1 MGGQQS
7 TRRLTVVNDEA
18 AGVIKISDSV
28 VERIQTELEQ
38 GKAAAAKKAEQPPPV
53 TEPPPPPPPPTVP
66 SPPTPPKEPPTS
78 PPEVE
83 VPPTPAPAPPPPPP
97 PSPPVVQPTVVQP
110 KPVIQYVEKEPSLS
124 SLRIKAEKEKELAEA
139 ESYWR
144 KRFAKQEREHTALTH
159 LEVSAMNSTAEKLSK
174 AFAVEKCPPVCQEVR
189 ATLVDCYKQNP
200 QKPLLCSETVK
211 KFSQCVRSTRM
222 ASG

>member
-38 GKAAAAKKAEQPPPV
+38 GKAAAAKKADPQPQV
-53 TEPPPPPPPPTVP
+53 IPPPPPTVP
-66 SPPTPPKEPPTS
+66 SPTAPKETS
-78 PPEVE
+78 
-83 VPPTPAPAPPPPPP
+83 PPPPPP
-97 PSPPVVQPTVVQP
+97 EVELPSNSPPLPPSPTPVAPTTVQP

-159 LEVSAMNSTAEKLSK
+159 LEVSAMNGTAEKLSK
-174 AFAVEKCPPVCQEVR
+174 AFAVEKRPPVCQEAR
-189 ATLVDCYKQNP
+189 ATVVDCYKQNS

-211 KFSQCVRSTRM
+211 KFSQCVRSSRM

>member
-38 GKAAAAKKAEQPPPV
+38 GKAAAAKKADPQPQV
-53 TEPPPPPPPPTVP
+53 TPPPPPPTVP
-66 SPPTPPKEPPTS
+66 SPPAPNETS
-78 PPEVE
+78 
-83 VPPTPAPAPPPPPP
+83 PPPPPP
-97 PSPPVVQPTVVQP
+97 EVELPSNSAPPPPVAPTTVQP

-144 KRFAKQEREHTALTH
+144 KRFAKQEREHAALTH
-159 LEVSAMNSTAEKLSK
+159 LEVSAMNGTAEKLSK
-174 AFAVEKCPPVCQEVR
+174 AFAVEKRPPVCQEAR
-189 ATLVDCYKQNP
+189 ATVVDCYKQNS

-211 KFSQCVRSTRM
+211 KFSQCVRSSRM

>member
-18 AGVIKISDSV
+18 AGVIKVMPSNTTGFKRSRLRKVFLFFQISDSV

-144 KRFAKQEREHTALTH
+144 KRFAKQEREVRILKKEMEDS
-159 LEVSAMNSTAEKLSK
+159 EVHFL
-174 AFAVEKCPPVCQEVR
+174 F
-189 ATLVDCYKQNP
+189 
-200 QKPLLCSETVK
+200 
-211 KFSQCVRSTRM
+211 F
-222 ASG
+222 

>member
-38 GKAAAAKKAEQPPPV
+38 GKAAAAKKADPQPQV
-53 TEPPPPPPPPTVP
+53 TPPPPPPTVP
-66 SPPTPPKEPPTS
+66 SPPAPNETS
-78 PPEVE
+78 
-83 VPPTPAPAPPPPPP
+83 PPPPPP
-97 PSPPVVQPTVVQP
+97 EVELPSNSAPPPPVAPTAVQP

-144 KRFAKQEREHTALTH
+144 KRFAKQEREHAALTH
-159 LEVSAMNSTAEKLSK
+159 LEVSAMNGTAEKLSK
-174 AFAVEKCPPVCQEVR
+174 AFAVEKRPPVCQEAR
-189 ATLVDCYKQNP
+189 ATVVDCYKQNS

-211 KFSQCVRSTRM
+211 KFSQCVRSSRM

>member
-38 GKAAAAKKAEQPPPV
+38 GKAAAAKKADPQPQV
-53 TEPPPPPPPPTVP
+53 IPPPPPTVP
-66 SPPTPPKEPPTS
+66 SPTAPKETS
-78 PPEVE
+78 
-83 VPPTPAPAPPPPPP
+83 PPPPPP
-97 PSPPVVQPTVVQP
+97 EVELPSNSPPLPPSPTPVAPNTVQP

-144 KRFAKQEREHTALTH
+144 KRFAKQEREHAALTH
-159 LEVSAMNSTAEKLSK
+159 LEVSAMNGTAEKLSK
-174 AFAVEKCPPVCQEVR
+174 AFAVEKRPPVCQEAR
-189 ATLVDCYKQNP
+189 ATVVDCYKQNS

-211 KFSQCVRSTRM
+211 KFSQCVRSSRM